1 MHIVRVALGAV
12 ASRGAKVAAP
22 ALVALPGTAEQ
33 DFLARHVEKVRE
45 DAQAGRSRFAPTAAA
60 PGLLAGLRG
69 APDPAFVAGAG
80 TLQQM
85 LATAMAA
92 STTPSDCVTA
102 VIEAKDQPA
111 DQHSHIT
118 VLKLDANV
126 EAARRDIQAGKV
138 NLKVLS
144 DLLPS
149 PGDLQKALS
158 WPDPR
163 PTSDALV
170 IDMNADT
177 AQYFTKAYEVEVS
190 LRSKQAEAALQAA
203 IVDLVPQ
210 SDLSRA
216 LADAAALDGPSD
228 QVIAALV
235 QAHPSLGPAAQQA
248 GATTRPAGII
258 RRGRAAARPVVW
270 KADGV
275 ELRVPAGRASDVQVV
290 QVGAEYE
297 LRVRVRT
304 RPVRSL

>member
-1 MHIVRVALGAV
+1 MQILRVALGAV

-22 ALVALPGTAEQ
+22 ALVVLPGTAEQ
-33 DFLARHVEKVRE
+33 NFLARHVEKVRE
-45 DAQAGRSRFAPTAAA
+45 DAQAGRSRFASKAAV

-69 APDPAFVAGAG
+69 ASDPAFVAGAG

-92 STTPSDCVTA
+92 STSPSDCVTA

-111 DQHSHIT
+111 DRQSHLT
-118 VLKLDANV
+118 LLKLDANV
-126 EAARRDIQAGKV
+126 EAARRDIQGGVV

-177 AQYFTKAYEVEVS
+177 AQYFAKAYEVEVS
-190 LRSKQAEAALQAA
+190 LRSRQAEAELQAA

-228 QVIAALV
+228 QVIAALA
-235 QAHPSLGPAAQQA
+235 QTHPSLGAAAQQA
-248 GATTRPAGII
+248 GAATRPAGII
-258 RRGRAAARPVVW
+258 RRGRAAAKPVVW

-275 ELRVPAGRASDVQVV
+275 ELRVPASRASDVQVV